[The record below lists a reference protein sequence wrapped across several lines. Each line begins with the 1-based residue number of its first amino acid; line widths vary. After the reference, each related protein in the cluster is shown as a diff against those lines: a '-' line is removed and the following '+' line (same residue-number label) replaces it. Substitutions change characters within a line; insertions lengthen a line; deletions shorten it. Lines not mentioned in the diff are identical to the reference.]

1 MWSKSYSIVTKDVTK
16 EQMWKLISDV
26 NNWDTWD
33 DGIEFAKM
41 EGKFEKGNKI
51 LLKPK
56 GGPNVNIDILETIEN
71 KRFYDVSN
79 MPLGKIYDD
88 HIYEETEEGLKIT
101 GIITVKGL
109 LGFLWVKI
117 VAQKLADNLP
127 DDIQRQ
133 INTASKLT

>member
-26 NNWDTWD
+26 NNWHTWD

-88 HIYEETEEGLKIT
+88 HIYEETKEGLKIT

-117 VAQKLADNLP
+117 VAKKMADNLQ
-127 DDIQRQ
+127 DDIQKQ
-133 INTASKLT
+133 INTASKL